1 MNLPLDVHNS
11 SGHAKPMQVTRATVN
26 STIGSC
32 RVATKMNGFRQKAK
46 EVLRTLAGICLL
58 SAMTLTV
65 FASSDPTSEMPRS
78 SDETGVASLAQPESS
93 LLLASVAI
101 AMPTVKARVQQL
113 GLGATVKLKLLHGSR
128 YHGYITDI
136 TDNSF
141 EVTDTELR
149 PHQFNFSSI
158 RSIAGRPMP
167 DPSAPV
173 GNRIL
178 RAIFRTT
185 SRFSVGP

>member
-1 MNLPLDVHNS
+1 
-11 SGHAKPMQVTRATVN
+11 
-26 STIGSC
+26 
-32 RVATKMNGFRQKAK
+32 MNGFRQKAK
-46 EVLRTLAGICLL
+46 EVLRPLAGICLV

-65 FASSDPTSEMPRS
+65 FASSDPTPEMRRN
-78 SDETGVASLAQPESS
+78 SDEAGVASLAQPESS

-101 AMPTVKARVQQL
+101 PMPTVKARVQQL
-113 GLGATVKLKLLHGSR
+113 GLGATVKLKLLHGGR

-141 EVTDTELR
+141 EVTDTELS

-158 RSIAGRPMP
+158 LSIAGRPIP

-185 SRFSVGP
+185 SRFAVGP